1 MVALLIQ
8 FSYLQLLDILTTL
21 AFLAHGVQ
29 EGNPLV
35 RILIGETGS
44 PLAGLVAA
52 KAFAL
57 ILAVCL
63 EPGGAD
69 GTRSRVV
76 AASATIARQ
85 FRYTL
90 NAAFAS
96 ASTS

>member
-57 ILAVCL
+57 ILAVCCWRL
-63 EPGGAD
+63 RRRKPLAWANTMYALLVAWNLVALTVRGA
-69 GTRSRVV
+69 GS
-76 AASATIARQ
+76 
-85 FRYTL
+85 
-90 NAAFAS
+90 
-96 ASTS
+96 